1 MENSA
6 TKTADDYH
14 EENSL
19 EESSWTYYM
28 QDFILNGIGSSYDND
43 DDDQEMISSFSN
55 YSSDLVSDAASNS
68 ARRKLVTNNEIN
80 CSEIRS
86 KLHYCNNLSFKRPRK
101 LKGGDDHDLEDTA
114 SSPVNSPKVN

>member
-6 TKTADDYH
+6 TKRADDYH

-43 DDDQEMISSFSN
+43 DDQEMISSFSN

-68 ARRKLVTNNEIN
+68 ARRKFVTNNEIN
-80 CSEIRS
+80 YSEIRS
-86 KLHYCNNLSFKRPRK
+86 KLYYCNNLSFKRPRK